1 MSKLAFKADWTLY
14 AITDE
19 PLSSPLPIEQ
29 AARQA
34 ILGGAGV
41 VQLRDKH
48 ALGRALYD
56 KALLLR
62 DVSAQEGAVFIVN
75 DRVDVALAAGA
86 DGVHLGQDDLPTQA
100 VRRVVGQRMILGISV
115 ETLDQARHAA
125 ASGADYLGV
134 GPIFPT
140 TTKEIAGVTGPE
152 LITLIKQEIDL
163 PLIAIGG
170 IGLDNIAQV
179 ARAGADGA
187 AAISA
192 LMGATNIRQAAEALV
207 AAFKAAKVE

>member
-1 MSKLAFKADWTLY
+1 MSKLALKTDWTLY

-19 PLSSPLPIEQ
+19 LLSSPLPIEE

-75 DRVDVALAAGA
+75 DRVDVAMAADA
-86 DGVHLGQDDLPTQA
+86 DGVHLGQEDLPAEA
-100 VRRVVGQRMILGISV
+100 VRRLVGEPMIVGVSV
-115 ETLDQARHAA
+115 ESLDQARDAA

-134 GPIFPT
+134 GPVFPT
-140 TTKEIAGVTGPE
+140 TTKEIAAVTGVE

-170 IGLDNIAQV
+170 IALDNIAEV
-179 ARAGADGA
+179 ARAGAHGA
-187 AAISA
+187 AVISA
-192 LMGATNIRQAAEALV
+192 LMGAANIRQAAEALV
-207 AAFKAAKVE
+207 STFEAAKAK